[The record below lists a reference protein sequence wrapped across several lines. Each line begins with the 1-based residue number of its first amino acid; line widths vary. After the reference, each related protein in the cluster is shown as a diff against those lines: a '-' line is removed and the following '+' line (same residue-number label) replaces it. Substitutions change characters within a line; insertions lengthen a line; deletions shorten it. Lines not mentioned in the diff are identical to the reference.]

1 MIPHPVLSLATSC
14 FPCRLATQGQTLQAA
29 GLPLDQ
35 KLHDKV
41 GSFWRG
47 HDMGLGPKWLA
58 EDVIEQLDCTD
69 KTIGIL
75 SLLGIFQLC
84 IAKLGTSKPMSLVG
98 RF

>member
-1 MIPHPVLSLATSC
+1 
-14 FPCRLATQGQTLQAA
+14 
-29 GLPLDQ
+29 
-35 KLHDKV
+35 
-41 GSFWRG
+41 
-47 HDMGLGPKWLA
+47 MGWGPKWLA

-75 SLLGIFQLC
+75 SLLGIFQLY